1 LSIVQIYGWYLMSYL
16 SLQNLVVTYPGMVC
30 PAVNRINLEL
40 EAGEISCLLGASGC
54 GKTTV
59 LRAIAGFVSPH
70 SGRID
75 LAGRCIANFDEHGT
89 KGTRIN
95 LPPEKR
101 QVGMVF
107 QDFALFPHLTVAGN
121 IVFGLAQHP
130 RTQSAERVMQ
140 LLELVGL
147 QTEAQRYPHELSGG
161 QQQRVALAR
170 ALAPQP
176 ALLLLDEPFSSLD
189 AALRERLSQE
199 LRRILKTCRTTA
211 IVVTH
216 DQQEAFSI
224 SDKVGVMRDGQI
236 EQWDT
241 AYNLYHRPVTRYV
254 ANFIGEGAFV
264 PGHLRGVAASAYVDT
279 EVGSIQPEA
288 VATAIGL
295 PHGTSSF
302 DVLLRP
308 DDVVHDDAAPLQALV
323 LRKAFRGADF
333 LYTLKLP
340 SGREVLALVPSHHNH
355 NVGEMIGIR
364 LDADHLVAFT
374 ATV

>member
-1 LSIVQIYGWYLMSYL
+1 MSYL